1 MESIGQILKKAP
13 LHFPISRRNS
23 SRESGEDEAGQT
35 TGASGLHIPSVES
48 EFESEADRIG
58 DDRPEALCPVCGAP
72 MTFVFMDN
80 PSYLKI
86 TGKEPYWVELPCGA
100 CERKRET
107 RELAERSEEA
117 SRNRLNALIANS
129 MLRERFRNKTFANF
143 IPFGKD
149 KQKQLYVL
157 SIARDFADD
166 FDRHRRIG
174 TWLLFMGNVGAGKSH
189 LCAAVINQVVRAG
202 RTALFTKA
210 PRLLREV
217 KETFNRDSEV
227 TQSEIIARMGELD
240 LLVIDEV
247 GIQFGTDTERM
258 ILYEILD
265 LRYESMRPVI
275 LTTNITD
282 LKSLET
288 LLGARII
295 DRLFE
300 GESKIVFFDWESHR
314 RFSRSAPE
322 PGPPPKPPEAI
333 TPMGGKSR

>member
-1 MESIGQILKKAP
+1 MENIGQILKKAP
-13 LHFPISRRNS
+13 LPFPISRRNS
-23 SRESGEDEAGQT
+23 SLESGEDNEGQT
-35 TGASGLHIPSVES
+35 TDASGLRIPNVES
-48 EFESEADRIG
+48 EAEHTG
-58 DDRPEALCPVCGAP
+58 YDRPEALCPACGAP
-72 MTFVFMDN
+72 MSFVFMDN
-80 PSYLKI
+80 PYYLKI
-86 TGKEPYWVELPCGA
+86 TGKESYWVELPCGT

-107 RELAERSEEA
+107 RELVERSEEA

-129 MLRERFRNKTFANF
+129 MLRERFLDKTFANF

-149 KQKQLYVL
+149 KEKQLYVL
-157 SIARDFADD
+157 SVAKDFADD

-189 LCAAVINQVVRAG
+189 LCAAVINQLVRAG

-210 PRLLREV
+210 PRQLREV

-247 GIQFGTDTERM
+247 GIQFGTDTDRM

-282 LKSLET
+282 LKSLEK
-288 LLGARII
+288 LLGERII

-314 RFSRSAPE
+314 RFERSAPE
-322 PGPPPKPPEAI
+322 PGPPPKPPARI
-333 TPMGGKSR
+333 VSTGGKIR